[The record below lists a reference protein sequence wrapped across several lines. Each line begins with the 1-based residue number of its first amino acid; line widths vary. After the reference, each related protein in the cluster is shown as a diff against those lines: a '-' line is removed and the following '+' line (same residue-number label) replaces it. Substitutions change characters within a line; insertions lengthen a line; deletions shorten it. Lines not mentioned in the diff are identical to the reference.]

1 MDESKKKP
9 IMIAVIVVCLGAAAV
24 IAYKSTR
31 RNEGI
36 PAHFAKEMTWVK
48 CRNPKC
54 EAEYEITKKE
64 YYEYLEKNTTPTMM
78 SAPALICTKCGEPS
92 VYRAVKC
99 EKEDCGI
106 VFEANWKRGD
116 YEDRCPKCGH
126 SQIERERKE
135 AAAARRQGK
144 K

>member
-64 YYEYLEKNTTPTMM
+64 YYEYLEKNTTATMM
-78 SAPALICTKCGEPS
+78 TVPALICTRCGELS
-92 VYRAVKC
+92 VYRAIKC
-99 EKEDCGI
+99 EKCGL
-106 VFEANWKRGD
+106 VFEASWKRGD
-116 YEDRCPKCGH
+116 FEDRCPKCGY
-126 SQIERERKE
+126 SKIEDERKR
-135 AAAARRQGK
+135 AANMRRKLG
-144 K
+144 